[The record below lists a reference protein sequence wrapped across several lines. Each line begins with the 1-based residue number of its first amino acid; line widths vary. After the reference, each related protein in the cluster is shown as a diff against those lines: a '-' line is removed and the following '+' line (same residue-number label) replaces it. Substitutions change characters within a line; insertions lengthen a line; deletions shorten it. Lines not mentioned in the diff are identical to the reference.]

1 MADRDT
7 QIAVILGLA
16 GCFTAGLGLGGMLG
30 SRTAARNLLMLPGR
44 APLRVRDRNVD
55 PSVIS
60 IVTPVIGPWTAED
73 VLSQIERAPKSAVT
87 LVLHTYGGAIGA
99 CVLIADAVR
108 RLPRCTAVVPYMAH
122 SGGTLIA
129 LSASTIAM
137 GGNASLSAVD
147 PIVRGHRARHIPN
160 DSKHAK
166 LRARAHEYETAIH
179 SYVRG
184 LLDRH
189 LDEHEVARALPVFM
203 GQHAPHEWPVR
214 RDEARALGLPVIAAE
229 KKWSTYVDGLREEE
243 SSWP

>member
-1 MADRDT
+1 MADRDM

-16 GCFTAGLGLGGMLG
+16 GCFTAGLGLGRTLAG
-30 SRTAARNLLMLPGR
+30 SRAAPAPRVLPR
-44 APLRVRDRNVD
+44 AEPRHSD
-55 PSVIS
+55 PSVLS
-60 IVTPVIGPWTAED
+60 IITPVIGPWTAED
-73 VLSQIERAPKSAVT
+73 VLAQIERAPKGPTT
-87 LVLHTYGGAIGA
+87 LVLHTYGGAVGA

-108 RLPRCTAVVPYMAH
+108 RLPRCTAVVPYLAH

-129 LSASTIAM
+129 LSASAIAM
-137 GGNASLSAVD
+137 GANASLSAVD
-147 PIVRGHRARHIPN
+147 PIVRGNRVKHIPN

-179 SYVRG
+179 RYVRG

-214 RDEARALGLPVIAAE
+214 RDEARALGLPVIAAD
-229 KKWSTYVDGLREEE
+229 KSWSTYVDGLREGG
-243 SSWP
+243 STWL